1 MRRMIITTGLL
12 AILLTGCDMLREQS
26 SDPNSPISQG
36 VTAIDAV
43 ARGLQQT
50 APAAGPYGWI
60 VGAVATIVTGAAGA
74 YKVRQKNQTIST
86 DGKIITAQQR
96 EFNMV
101 RDTTKAIVD
110 AIEQV
115 GDIKIP
121 EGTFSYNKMTGKRDV
136 SSKDGTL
143 AGIVKMQVAE
153 ELKKRNLDVIGK
165 AVISGIKAVK
175 DEPKDAA
182 S

>member
-1 MRRMIITTGLL
+1 MIITTGLL

-26 SDPNSPISQG
+26 SDPNSPMSQG

-43 ARGLQQT
+43 ARGIQQT

-96 EFNMV
+96 EFAMV
-101 RDTTKAIVD
+101 RDTTKAIVE

-115 GDIKIP
+115 GEI
-121 EGTFSYNKMTGKRDV
+121 KMTNGNTIGTTIKAQV
-136 SSKDGTL
+136 S
-143 AGIVKMQVAE
+143 E

-165 AVISGIKAVK
+165 AVISGIKAAQEK
-175 DEPKDAA
+175 PKDAA